1 MKTARIIY
9 NPTSGKEQ
17 FKQSL
22 AKVLQKFEEA
32 GFITSTHA
40 TTAPNDATKA
50 SVAACEMGIELLIV
64 AGGDGTV
71 SEVINGLAQCESRP
85 TLGVIPVGTVNDYA
99 KALHISDDIFE
110 AIDTIINGVTVEVDI
125 GKMNDKYFMNIA
137 GGGKITEVSYE
148 APSRLKA
155 IIGPLAYYVKG
166 IEFLPQITSSEVKI
180 EYDGEVFQGKIML
193 FLIGL
198 TNSIG
203 GFDKLVEDPV
213 FDNGYFSLFI
223 VRDASLVELA
233 HLMTLVSRGEH
244 YDHPKLQII
253 RAKNI
258 SVESTNDSM
267 QLNLDGEYG
276 GKLPAKF
283 ENLQAFLSIR
293 VPEAVKNAHFKRTI
307 QS

>member
-22 AKVLQKFEEA
+22 ALVLQKFEAA
-32 GFITSTHA
+32 GYITSTHA

-50 SVAACEMGIELLIV
+50 AILACEVNVDLLIV

-71 SEVINGLAQCESRP
+71 SEVINGLAQCETRP

-99 KALHISDDIFE
+99 KALHISDDIFK
-110 AIDTIINGVTVEVDI
+110 AIDTIIDGVPVDI
-125 GKMNDKYFMNIA
+125 DVGKMNDKYFMNIA

-166 IEFLPQITSSEVKI
+166 IEFLPKITSSEVRI
-180 EYDGEVFQGKIML
+180 EYDGEVFEGKIML

-203 GFDKLVEDPV
+203 GFDKLVPDPV
-213 FDNGYFSLFI
+213 FDNGKFSLFI
-223 VRDASLVELA
+223 VKEASLVELA
-233 HLMTLVSRGEH
+233 HLMTLVTRGEH
-244 YDHPKLQII
+244 LDHPKMLAVQ
-253 RAKNI
+253 AKEILIEGVDN
-258 SVESTNDSM
+258 SM

-276 GKLPAKF
+276 GKLPAIF
-283 ENLQAFLSIR
+283 SNLQAFLSIR
-293 VPEAVKNAHFKRTI
+293 VPKEVAEAHFEKY
-307 QS
+307 